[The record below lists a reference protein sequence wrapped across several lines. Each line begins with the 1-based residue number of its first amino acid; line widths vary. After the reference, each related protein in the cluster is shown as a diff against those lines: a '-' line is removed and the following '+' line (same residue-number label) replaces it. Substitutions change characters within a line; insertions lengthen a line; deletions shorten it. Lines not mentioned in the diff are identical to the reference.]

1 MKDEQID
8 TPDGNVHISSVEG
21 GGSDD
26 DGYYVI
32 ESDPKNCVFPVGL
45 DSPGTP
51 KLNFDALASKLA
63 S

>member
-26 DGYYVI
+26 DGHYMYVI
-32 ESDPKNCVFPVGL
+32 ESDPQNCVFPVGL

-51 KLNFDALASKLA
+51 KLSSLMR
-63 S
+63 